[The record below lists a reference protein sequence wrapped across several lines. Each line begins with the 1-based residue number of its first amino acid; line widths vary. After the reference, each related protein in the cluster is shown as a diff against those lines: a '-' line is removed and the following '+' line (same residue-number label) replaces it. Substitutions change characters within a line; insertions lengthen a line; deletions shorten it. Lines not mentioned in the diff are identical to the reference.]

1 MTNLVGIV
9 MTASNISKSTSVQQ
23 YQEWTL
29 QLYVINCLLFISDN
43 LQKHRF
49 ITSYTPKV
57 IIPAIKV
64 NRSNIFRETLDLYTN
79 IPNLVHQLPLKVS
92 FRGEKAVDTGGVGR
106 EFFSCF
112 WEEAYKEAF
121 VCASLLTLAVHAH
134 VDCASLPQLGKFCH
148 MDTFLVDLCP
158 FEQLFPHQLHVFS
171 GQQLLYL
178 CI

>member
-1 MTNLVGIV
+1 M
-9 MTASNISKSTSVQQ
+9 
-23 YQEWTL
+23 
-29 QLYVINCLLFISDN
+29 FISDN

-64 NRSNIFRETLDLYTN
+64 NRSNVFRETLDLYTN

-106 EFFSCF
+106 ECFSCF

-121 VCASLLTLAVHAH
+121 DGASLLTLAVHYSKNLATSQTCLH
-134 VDCASLPQLGKFCH
+134 LIIYLQVTLCAVIAIDRDSYRQ
-148 MDTFLVDLCP
+148 
-158 FEQLFPHQLHVFS
+158 
-171 GQQLLYL
+171 Y
-178 CI
+178 